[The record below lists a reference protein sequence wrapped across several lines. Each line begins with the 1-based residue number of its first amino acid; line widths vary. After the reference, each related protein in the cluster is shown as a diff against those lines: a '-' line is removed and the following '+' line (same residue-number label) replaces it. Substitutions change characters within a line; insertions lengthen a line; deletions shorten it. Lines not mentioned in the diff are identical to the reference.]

1 MPTSELLPDFRRD
14 YARLTE
20 EQKKAFRL
28 AVKKF
33 VIDLR
38 RGSFRGSLRVKP
50 MQDNPNIFEMTW
62 EGQDGRATFDYGPEQ
77 RPGEKHIRWR
87 RIGGHEIFARP

>member
-1 MPTSELLPDFRRD
+1 MTRSWRSLPSSKRRPMPTSELLPDFRRD

-38 RGSFRGSLRVKP
+38 TGAFRGSLRVKP
-50 MQDNPNIFEMTW
+50 MRGHAGVFEMTW
-62 EGQDGRATFDYGPEQ
+62 EGE
-77 RPGEKHIRWR
+77 
-87 RIGGHEIFARP
+87 